1 MPKKDKKQPSQNVT
15 FEKLSDL
22 PFKTAKA
29 LKDAQHEVH
38 MHIWRR
44 LEEARALHQLLDREE
59 YSFWHKEFQQGLV
72 CGYGEKTDNLV
83 RVYSQGQGI
92 QIDINKD
99 LASSVPTSEGLLG
112 TLVKSMSE
120 SFATTYYKAKGILP
134 VAGSDS
140 EAEKKK

>member
-1 MPKKDKKQPSQNVT
+1 MPKNKKQPSQNVT

-134 VAGSDS
+134 VVGNDS
-140 EAEKKK
+140 EADKKK